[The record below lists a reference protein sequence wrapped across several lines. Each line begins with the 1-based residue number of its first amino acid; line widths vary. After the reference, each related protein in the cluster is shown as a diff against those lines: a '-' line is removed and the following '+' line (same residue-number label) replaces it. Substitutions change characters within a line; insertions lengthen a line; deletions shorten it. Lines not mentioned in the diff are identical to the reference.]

1 MPKKIFTFKPYLD
14 LSGIKKSEIK
24 QPIDQNTGV
33 TRKDFEKSINKAVP
47 SFNNDKHVKEV
58 SDEPSSKRSN

>member
-1 MPKKIFTFKPYLD
+1 MPKKIFTFRPYLD

-24 QPIDQNTGV
+24 QYVDQNTVV
-33 TRKDFEKSINKAVP
+33 TRKDFEKSVNKAVP
-47 SFNNDKHVKEV
+47 AFNNDKQVKEV